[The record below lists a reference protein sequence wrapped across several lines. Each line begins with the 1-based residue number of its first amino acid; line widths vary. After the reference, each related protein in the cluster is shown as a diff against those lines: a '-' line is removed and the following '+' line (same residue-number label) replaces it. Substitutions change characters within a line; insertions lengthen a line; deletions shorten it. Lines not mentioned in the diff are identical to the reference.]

1 MKCENCKFYKEMCD
15 PVSGKCIIFK
25 PKDES
30 EEKENSFNMDILFLL
45 LLFLLVGNDKDLKNI
60 TKAMKT
66 IMEDKTDEEEKG

>member
-1 MKCENCKFYKEMCD
+1 MKCESCKFYKGMCD

-25 PKDES
+25 PKNEN

-45 LLFLLVGNDKDLKNI
+45 LLFLLVANEQDLKNI

>member
-1 MKCENCKFYKEMCD
+1 MKCESCKFYKGMCD

-45 LLFLLVGNDKDLKNI
+45 LLFLLVANEQDLKNI

-66 IMEDKTDEEEKG
+66 IMEEDDEK